1 MNSNQLGSVAF
12 VFLGVVALIFSVG
25 ILQALIAIPFYTE
38 EFGVN
43 PALIVVA
50 YVFPFL
56 LLLVSGTLMI
66 LKRHRLAQWVN
77 PESESAPMPEQPAGL
92 SALLF
97 AVVGI
102 YLVVSTLSD
111 LGSLT
116 GQLITLRAWPGI
128 GDQPSVFWSNV
139 GHYLGT
145 LAEFVIGGYLFLN
158 ARGIGRWWN
167 SRKELQE
174 RETVAEP
181 TLPQCPQCSTPFD
194 PTEYQSTISEKRC
207 SKCRAVLP
215 ASEFSNA

>member
-12 VFLGVVALIFSVG
+12 VFLGVLALIFSVG
-25 ILQALIAIPFYTE
+25 ILQALIAIPLYTE

-50 YVFPFL
+50 YACPFVL
-56 LLLVSGTLMI
+56 LLALGTLMI
-66 LKRHRLAQWVN
+66 LKRQRLAQWVN
-77 PESESAPMPEQPAGL
+77 PESESTPVEEQPAGL

-97 AVVGI
+97 AVAGI
-102 YLVVSTLSD
+102 YLVVSTLPD
-111 LGSLT
+111 LGALA

-167 SRKELQE
+167 SRKERQE
-174 RETVAEP
+174 TEAVVEQA
-181 TLPQCPQCSTPFD
+181 LPLCPQCNTPFD
-194 PTEYQSTISEKRC
+194 PSEYQYGVSEKRC
-207 SKCRAVLP
+207 SKCRTVLP
-215 ASEFSNA
+215 ESEFGDA

>member
-12 VFLGVVALIFSVG
+12 VFLGVLALIFSVG

-43 PALIVVA
+43 PALIVIA

-56 LLLVSGTLMI
+56 LLMVSGILMI

-77 PESESAPMPEQPAGL
+77 PESEPAPIPEQPAGF

-97 AVVGI
+97 AVAGI
-102 YLVVSTLSD
+102 YLVASTLPD
-111 LGSLT
+111 LGSLA
-116 GQLITLRAWPGI
+116 GQLITLQAWSGI
-128 GDQPSVFWSNV
+128 RDQPSVFWSNV

-167 SRKELQE
+167 SRKERQE
-174 RETVAEP
+174 PEVVVEP
-181 TLPQCPQCSTPFD
+181 TLPRCPQCGTPFD
-194 PTEYQSTISEKRC
+194 PSEYQSNGSEKRC
-207 SKCRAVLP
+207 SKCRTVLP
-215 ASEFSNA
+215 ASKFNDA